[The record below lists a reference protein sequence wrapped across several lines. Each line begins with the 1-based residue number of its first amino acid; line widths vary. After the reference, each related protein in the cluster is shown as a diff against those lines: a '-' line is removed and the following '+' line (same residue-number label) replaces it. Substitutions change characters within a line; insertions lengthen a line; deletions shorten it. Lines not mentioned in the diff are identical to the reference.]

1 MIVIPK
7 ANLRKGSEKVSKS
20 GEGWRSKCV
29 WVVSREVEGR
39 FFPFSF
45 FESDFSLLNETAQFN
60 YPKFMGLTMGKD
72 YVSGVLWGRTLPG
85 GPTFMVNCYYR
96 CGDALLAKGE
106 FLGQEI

>member
-60 YPKFMGLTMGKD
+60 YPKFMGNYSVLSLFYCPALPHLYMTTGETIALT
-72 YVSGVLWGRTLPG
+72 
-85 GPTFMVNCYYR
+85 
-96 CGDALLAKGE
+96 
-106 FLGQEI
+106 